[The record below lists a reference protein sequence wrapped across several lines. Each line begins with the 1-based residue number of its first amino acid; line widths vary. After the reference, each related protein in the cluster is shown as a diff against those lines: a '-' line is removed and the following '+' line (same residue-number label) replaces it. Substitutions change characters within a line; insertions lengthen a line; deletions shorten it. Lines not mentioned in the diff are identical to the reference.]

1 MIIPKRVK
9 IGGLIFS
16 VKKVPVSELEIAKE
30 GEICFREQKI
40 TIADVGTEYTNI
52 SFLHECIHG
61 FMEAL
66 GINVN
71 QHDEQ
76 LVDGLA
82 HQLFEFLS
90 TNKLQEA
97 K

>member
-1 MIIPKRVK
+1 MTLSAYGCFLYALFTRCRAKRT
-9 IGGLIFS
+9 IGCADRL
-16 VKKVPVSELEIAKE
+16 L
-30 GEICFREQKI
+30 CFREQKI

-71 QHDEQ
+71 QHDEV